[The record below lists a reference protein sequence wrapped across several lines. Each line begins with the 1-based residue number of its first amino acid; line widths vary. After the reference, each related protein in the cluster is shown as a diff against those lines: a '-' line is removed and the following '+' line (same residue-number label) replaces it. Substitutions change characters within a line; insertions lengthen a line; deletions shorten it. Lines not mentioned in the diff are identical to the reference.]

1 MNFDGNTIGVL
12 LIVAGA
18 LWGIW
23 EVFKRLPKS
32 QLAPATISKI
42 PIEKDVPVLTE
53 EEMNG
58 DYFFVALLGHI
69 RKAEGPVKQHLID
82 AGIAK
87 LQSYNSDKSTDGN
100 NPTT

>member
-1 MNFDGNTIGVL
+1 MNFDSNTIGIL

-32 QLAPATISKI
+32 QLAPEQPQHT
-42 PIEKDVPVLTE
+42 IEKDTPVLTE
-53 EEMNG
+53 EDLNG

-69 RKAEGPVKQHLID
+69 RKEDGSVKQHLID

-87 LQSYNSDKSTDGN
+87 LKSYNSDKPTDGN

>member
-1 MNFDGNTIGVL
+1 MNFDLNTIGIL

-23 EVFKRLPKS
+23 EIFKRLPKS
-32 QLAPATISKI
+32 QLAPEQQTLENDTPSL
-42 PIEKDVPVLTE
+42 PE
-53 EEMNG
+53 EDLNG

-69 RKAEGPVKQHLID
+69 RKEDGSVRQHLID

-87 LQSYNSDKSTDGN
+87 LQSYNSDKPTDGN

>member
-1 MNFDGNTIGVL
+1 MNFDSSTIGIL

-23 EVFKRLPKS
+23 EIFKRLPKS
-32 QLAPATISKI
+32 QLALENDTPSS
-42 PIEKDVPVLTE
+42 PE
-53 EEMNG
+53 EDLNG

-69 RKAEGPVKQHLID
+69 RKEDGSVRQHLID

-87 LQSYNSDKSTDGN
+87 LQSYNSDKPTDGN